1 LKREIPGTTTI
12 IISQRINSIEDAD
25 RIIVM
30 DDGKING
37 IGTHEELL
45 ANNAI
50 YQEVYHSQQKGF
62 GEGEE

>member
-1 LKREIPGTTTI
+1 
-12 IISQRINSIEDAD
+12 
-25 RIIVM
+25 M